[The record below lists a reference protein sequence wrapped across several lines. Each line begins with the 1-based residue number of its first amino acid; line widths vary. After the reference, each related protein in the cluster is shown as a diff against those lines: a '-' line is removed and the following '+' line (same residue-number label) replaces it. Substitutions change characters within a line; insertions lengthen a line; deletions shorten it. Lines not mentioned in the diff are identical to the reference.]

1 MEKIDAHVFSMGAF
15 GRLSCKI
22 EACASEFF
30 TMRKERRYINFALLY
45 SGRTVDLQ
53 KNSGKLEINLIRAP
67 ESGKDQCL
75 CIAYEAAV
83 KIANQLTAEND
94 NNAV

>member
-1 MEKIDAHVFSMGAF
+1 MGAF
-15 GRLSCKI
+15 GRLSFKI
-22 EACASEFF
+22 EACASENF
-30 TMRKERRYINFALLY
+30 TMRKERRDINFALLY
-45 SGRTVDLQ
+45 SVIAVDLQ

-75 CIAYEAAV
+75 CIAFGAAV

-94 NNAV
+94 NKAV